1 MRTDYRIDDFQE
13 CYFVIGHLDELLEL
27 ARIDFGP
34 MYQEVE
40 GLSDYQPGDIVAG
53 DAILT
58 RGTGLY
64 HEHKRKGKA
73 Q

>member
-1 MRTDYRIDDFQE
+1 M
-13 CYFVIGHLDELLEL
+13 IGHLDELLEL

-34 MYQEVE
+34 IYQEVE

-64 HEHKRKGKA
+64 REHKRKGKA